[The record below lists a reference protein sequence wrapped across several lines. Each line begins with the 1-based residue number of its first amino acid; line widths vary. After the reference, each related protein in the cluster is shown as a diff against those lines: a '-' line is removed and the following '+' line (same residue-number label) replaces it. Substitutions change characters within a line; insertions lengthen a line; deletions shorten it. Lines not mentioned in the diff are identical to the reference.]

1 MSPRGSDGSSP
12 AETASQTP
20 CGTQE
25 AARKVAGCII
35 NRLDVALFPSA
46 TLSQADF
53 SCSEDSL
60 LQFGYPEDEPH
71 IYQQIT
77 TTTYQLP
84 GHQYQL
90 LILYYHQNHIPTSNP
105 IINTTIMPSL
115 KKEYPWIQEPLIICP
130 PMLPV
135 ATGELAAA
143 VSAAGGIGFIGLGNN
158 IDKLDAQLSLA
169 AHHLQTTHA
178 QTSLQTANAAIL
190 PVGVGFLNW
199 GVKLEDALPSI
210 KKHVPAAIWLFGA
223 ARETMTAL
231 YGEWIA
237 RVHAETNGLTKVWV
251 QVGSVADALS
261 VMDVSD
267 AHRPDVLVLQGSD
280 AGGHGLKKGAGIIT
294 LLPEVHDALAEKN
307 IGIPLVGAGG
317 IADGRGVAAALC
329 LGADGVAMGTRFLAC
344 KQTDIM
350 KGYQDELIRASDGGQ
365 TTVRTTIYDRLR
377 GYVDWPEEY
386 DGRGMVNQS
395 YVDKQAGMSDEENR
409 RLYEVEKTKGNAGWG
424 VKGRMTSYAGTGVGL
439 VKAVM
444 TAEEIVSQA
453 RDEARKVL
461 KLDV

>member
-1 MSPRGSDGSSP
+1 MS
-12 AETASQTP
+12 
-20 CGTQE
+20 
-25 AARKVAGCII
+25 
-35 NRLDVALFPSA
+35 
-46 TLSQADF
+46 
-53 SCSEDSL
+53 
-60 LQFGYPEDEPH
+60 
-71 IYQQIT
+71 
-77 TTTYQLP
+77 
-84 GHQYQL
+84 
-90 LILYYHQNHIPTSNP
+90 
-105 IINTTIMPSL
+105 SL

-169 AHHLQTTHA
+169 AHHLQTTHS
-178 QTSLQTANAAIL
+178 QTSLQTTNAAIL

-199 GVKLEDALPSI
+199 GVKLDDALPSI

-223 ARETMTAL
+223 ARETMISL

-237 RVHAETNGLTKVWV
+237 RVHAETNGLSKVWV

-261 VMDVSD
+261 LVDVPTS
-267 AHRPDVLVLQGSD
+267 HRPDVLVLQGSD

-294 LLPEVHDALAEKN
+294 LLPEVHDTLAEKN
-307 IGIPLVGAGG
+307 IAIPLVGAGG

-350 KGYQDELIRASDGGQ
+350 KGYQDELIRARDGGQ

-377 GYVDWPEEY
+377 GYVEWPEEY

-395 YVDKQAGMSDEENR
+395 YVDEQAGMSDEENR
-409 RLYEVEKTKGNAGWG
+409 RLYEVEKTKGDAGWG

-444 TAEEIVSQA
+444 TAEEIVRQT